1 MTEKRGVVKIPQL
14 TYFSNKILLTR
25 TDFFIKWDIWL
36 FIQLK
41 GRERK
46 F

>member
-1 MTEKRGVVKIPQL
+1 MTERRGVVKIPQL
-14 TYFSNKILLTR
+14 THFSNKILLTR
-25 TDFFIKWDIWL
+25 ADFFIKRDIWL

-41 GRERK
+41 ERERK

>member
-1 MTEKRGVVKIPQL
+1 MKIPVIH
-14 TYFSNKILLTR
+14 FSNNKILLTR
-25 TDFFIKWDIWL
+25 TDFFIKRDIWL

-41 GRERK
+41 ERERK